1 MTSSWWAKKLGTEQS
16 APPSPYPRTAPV
28 PPPYVP
34 PRPTPTQQ
42 SAPNVAVTNENIAE
56 VAGLWQGGQATKTE
70 VQNCPNCGSN
80 LFFSRSNAGS
90 AVAPRCYACG
100 YTQGRPMQGMPL

>member
-1 MTSSWWAKKLGTEQS
+1 MTSSWWAKKLGTEQ
-16 APPSPYPRTAPV
+16 PPATSYPRTAPV

-42 SAPNVAVTNENIAE
+42 TAPNVAVTNENIAE

-80 LFFSRSNAGS
+80 LFFSRSNSGS
-90 AVAPRCYACG
+90 GVAPHCYECG